1 MIAGIPVPGL
11 HITSTFMPVN
21 KTISSLDSYVSPS
34 CLAATKSPTKST
46 YRPPFGFF
54 EPRTERRPPAA
65 GGANKSSIELVV
77 EEAVL
82 GRGGG
87 TSPSPGPPIGGAPTS
102 GGGLALVGG
111 PVKSAFDDPFWA
123 GGGMGPFSS
132 GVSALGGAPL
142 RFGRLALGVRPRT
155 APTGPL
161 GGGGAA
167 LAPACAELGSFL
179 FTHRFRF
186 SS

>member
-1 MIAGIPVPGL
+1 
-11 HITSTFMPVN
+11 MPIN
-21 KTISSLDSYVSPS
+21 KTGNPLDSYVSAS
-34 CLAATKSPTKST
+34 CLAATKST
-46 YRPPFGFF
+46 YRPPFCFF
-54 EPRTERRPPAA
+54 EARTDRRPPAA

-87 TSPSPGPPIGGAPTS
+87 ASPSPGPPIGGAPTS
-102 GGGLALVGG
+102 GSGLAPVGG
-111 PVKSAFDDPFWA
+111 SVKSAFGDPFMA
-123 GGGMGPFSS
+123 GGGMDPSSS
-132 GVSALGGAPL
+132 GVLVFVLGGAPL

-167 LAPACAELGSFL
+167 LALACAELGSFL
-179 FTHRFRF
+179 FTHRFSF

>member
-1 MIAGIPVPGL
+1 
-11 HITSTFMPVN
+11 MPDN
-21 KTISSLDSYVSPS
+21 KISISLNSYVSPS
-34 CLAATKSPTKST
+34 CLAATKST

-54 EPRTERRPPAA
+54 EPRTDRRPPAA

-87 TSPSPGPPIGGAPTS
+87 TSPSPGPPIGGAPAS
-102 GGGLALVGG
+102 GGGLALG
-111 PVKSAFDDPFWA
+111 PVKSALGEPFRA
-123 GGGMGPFSS
+123 GGGMDPFSS
-132 GVSALGGAPL
+132 GVFVLGGAPL
-142 RFGRLALGVRPRT
+142 RFGKLEFGVRSRT

>member
-1 MIAGIPVPGL
+1 
-11 HITSTFMPVN
+11 MPVN
-21 KTISSLDSYVSPS
+21 KTGSSLDSYVSPS
-34 CLAATKSPTKST
+34 CLAATKST

-54 EPRTERRPPAA
+54 EPRTDRRPPAA

-77 EEAVL
+77 EEAVP

-87 TSPSPGPPIGGAPTS
+87 TSPCPGPPTGGAPAS
-102 GGGLALVGG
+102 GGALALVGG
-111 PVKSAFDDPFWA
+111 SAFDDPFRVG
-123 GGGMGPFSS
+123 GGGMDPFSS
-132 GVSALGGAPL
+132 GVLVLGGAPL
-142 RFGRLALGVRPRT
+142 RFGKLALGVRPRT

-179 FTHRFRF
+179 FTHRFSF